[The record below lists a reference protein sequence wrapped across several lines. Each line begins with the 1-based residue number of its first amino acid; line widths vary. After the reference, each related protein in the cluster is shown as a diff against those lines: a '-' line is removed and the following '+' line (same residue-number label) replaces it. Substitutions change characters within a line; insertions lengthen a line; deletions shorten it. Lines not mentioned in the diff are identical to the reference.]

1 MAERAELKA
10 ELRETTGK
18 GAARRLRRDGKI
30 PAVVYGR
37 GEETRPLTLDA
48 HDFQVL
54 VKHHSLDTTLVD
66 LEIDGDG
73 KKAETVQT
81 LVVEVQAHPYKREV
95 LHVDFQHIHEGERV
109 TIEVPINLVGTPEG
123 VREGGVLQQ
132 VMHVVELE
140 CAVEAIPEAFEVD
153 VGELLIGDSIH
164 ISDLVVPAGVEL
176 HVDPKRTVCTVA
188 APTILE
194 LPEEEEEAEEPELI
208 GEDGEPLEEGEEPT
222 AEAEE
227 EADEAGAEAED
238 EAEEE
243 E

>member
-1 MAERAELKA
+1 MAEKAILKA
-10 ELRETTGK
+10 ELRETTGG
-18 GAARRLRRDGKI
+18 GAARRMRRDGKI

-66 LEIDGDG
+66 LEIAGQG
-73 KKAETVQT
+73 KKKGETVQT
-81 LVVEVQAHPYKREV
+81 LVVEVQAHPYKPEV
-95 LHVDFQHIHEGERV
+95 LHVDFQQIHAGEMV

-132 VMHVVELE
+132 VMHVVELD
-140 CAVEAIPEAFEVD
+140 CAVEAIPEDFEID
-153 VGELLIGDSIH
+153 VSTLLIGDSVH
-164 ISDLVVPAGVEL
+164 ISDLQVPEGVEI
-176 HVDPKRTVCTVA
+176 HVDPSRTICTVA

-194 LPEEEEEAEEPELI
+194 LPEEEEEELEPELI
-208 GEDGEPLEEGEEPT
+208 GEEGEELEEGEEPT
-222 AEAEE
+222 AEAGEE
-227 EADEAGAEAED
+227 DAESED

-243 E
+243 D